1 MEDVMAALENK
12 NPSIKDETMKFLVR
26 TFCQLT
32 QATLPKP
39 LLKQIAPVLIKV
51 CESVAQIFPSMNKLL
66 GIVLKRQSDLHLIM
80 TLQRI

>member
-1 MEDVMAALENK
+1 MAALENK

-51 CESVAQIFPSMNKLL
+51 CESGIADLRLYEQTLE
-66 GIVLKRQSDLHLIM
+66 IVLKAV
-80 TLQRI
+80 